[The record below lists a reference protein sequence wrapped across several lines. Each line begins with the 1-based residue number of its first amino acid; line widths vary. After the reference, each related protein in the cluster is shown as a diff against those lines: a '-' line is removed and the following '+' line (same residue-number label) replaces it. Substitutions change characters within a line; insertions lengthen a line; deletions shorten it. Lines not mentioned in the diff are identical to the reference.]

1 MAPKMDQI
9 YEDGGEEFEGTFKV
23 KKSGN
28 NYGNNNSYGGAGNG
42 NGGYGNAA
50 GI

>member
-1 MAPKMDQI
+1 MRDTRDQFMAPKMDQI

-23 KKSGN
+23 KNHG
-28 NYGNNNSYGGAGNG
+28 YGGN
-42 NGGYGNAA
+42 A